1 MTIPVY
7 SVCRDGVGG
16 GGQSCARCPR
26 GGWGGG
32 RGVLVL
38 PQRSVR
44 ALEKHLALHSKQ
56 PSRGAVFALE
66 PWKKHVHENKG
77 ALRG

>member
-1 MTIPVY
+1 MGW
-7 SVCRDGVGG
+7 GVGVRAAPDAHG
-16 GGQSCARCPR
+16 GVG
-26 GGWGGG
+26 GGG

-38 PQRSVR
+38 PQRSVQ